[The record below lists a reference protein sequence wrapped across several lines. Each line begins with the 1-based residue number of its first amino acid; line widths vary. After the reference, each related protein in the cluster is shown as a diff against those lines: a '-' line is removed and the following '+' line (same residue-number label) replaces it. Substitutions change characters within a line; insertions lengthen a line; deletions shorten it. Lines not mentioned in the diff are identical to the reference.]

1 MKQSKWKSKVEYLKA
16 EMLKRGK
23 EKSSSEIL
31 KQFSTRLSATILH
44 FFAETESFHPN
55 ENLTVHQKSFTHSL
69 QLYDLHSVMRL
80 VVNYDVSKGIKVV
93 IPGIEKSYR
102 SLMVI
107 PRLERF
113 VKNLL

>member
-1 MKQSKWKSKVEYLKA
+1 MEQSKWKEKVEYLKA

-23 EKSSSEIL
+23 EKDSSEIL
-31 KQFSTRLSATILH
+31 KQFSTRLSATVLH
-44 FFAETESFHPN
+44 FFAESDSFHPYA
-55 ENLTVHQKSFTHSL
+55 NLSLDQKAFTHSL

-80 VVNYDVSKGIKVV
+80 VGNYDVSKGLKVV

-107 PRLERF
+107 PRLEKF
-113 VKNLL
+113 TNT